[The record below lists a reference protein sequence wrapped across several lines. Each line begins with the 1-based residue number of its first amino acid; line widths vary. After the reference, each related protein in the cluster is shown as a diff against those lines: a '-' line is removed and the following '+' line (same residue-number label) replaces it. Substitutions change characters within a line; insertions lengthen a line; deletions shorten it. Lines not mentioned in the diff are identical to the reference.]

1 MNDNMSIS
9 SSRVVA
15 PPQSERTQSVRESAN
30 GGQAHWPG
38 PGIFVRV
45 EVGVSFSPTRSRQ
58 MSFGYTSKNMEEIA
72 RNQLYPDTLVPG
84 SGNSRAVTGGR
95 QSPDEERRI
104 RRRRMRSRSALQL
117 RTSPVSPESVTL
129 SPEQYNERDYHPF
142 HPEPVFPPE
151 PVFHP
156 SPVSTR
162 DYRPSQASQ
171 NTYRSSPISPS
182 TFSPQH
188 SNSYP
193 PPQTPQASSS
203 RMPPFTAVRQSTID
217 RKPLPPLPS
226 RYRLGSEGLP
236 WSSPTI
242 IDPDGQPFSEPSSIS
257 VGEASERPQ
266 PSPLPERP
274 EPSMRVEDPQR
285 RRELEQLHQAMMGID
300 SMTLGNEWWEPGGSW
315 DRQGDLG
322 GLPRGPR
329 GVGWAVAV
337 PTREEDRQLRP
348 PVEQRGRSTPISG
361 QLSPPPAYSQGQWG
375 WDWEWEE
382 RYGYWVR
389 GLRRSSS
396 VR

>member
-1 MNDNMSIS
+1 MAAPSQ
-9 SSRVVA
+9 SRSA
-15 PPQSERTQSVRESAN
+15 RQNENAGQS
-30 GGQAHWPG
+30 HWPG

-45 EVGVSFSPTRSRQ
+45 EVGVSFSPARSRQ
-58 MSFGYTSKNMEEIA
+58 LSFGYASRNMEERN
-72 RNQLYPDTLVPG
+72 RNQRHPDSLVPAG
-84 SGNSRAVTGGR
+84 ESFGGGAPQHQIQDAERART
-95 QSPDEERRI
+95 

-117 RTSPVSPESVTL
+117 RTSPVSPEAVTL
-129 SPEQYNERDYHPF
+129 SPGQYDQRDYHPF
-142 HPEPVFPPE
+142 HPDPVFHPE

-156 SPVSTR
+156 SPVSAR
-162 DYRPSQASQ
+162 DHRPAQVSQSA
-171 NTYRSSPISPS
+171 YRSSPISLS

-188 SNSYP
+188 ANSYP

-203 RMPPFTAVRQSTID
+203 RMPPFSALRQSTID

-226 RYRLGSEGLP
+226 RFRLGSDALP

-242 IDPDGQPFSEPSSIS
+242 LDPEDITYSEPSSIS
-257 VGEASERPQ
+257 IGEP
-266 PSPLPERP
+266 P
-274 EPSMRVEDPQR
+274 EPAQEARMDDPQR
-285 RRELEQLHQAMMGID
+285 TRELEQLHQAMMGVD
-300 SMTLGNEWWEPGGSW
+300 SMELGNDWWEPGGSW

-322 GLPRGPR
+322 GLPSGPR

-337 PTREEDRQLRP
+337 PTREEVHPSRP
-348 PVEQRGRSTPISG
+348 QVEQRGSHQVGG

-396 VR
+396 ARGRYA

>member
-1 MNDNMSIS
+1 MNDNISIS
-9 SSRVVA
+9 SSRLVA
-15 PPQSERTQSVRESAN
+15 PPLSERSQSVRESPNA
-30 GGQAHWPG
+30 GQSHWPG

-58 MSFGYTSKNMEEIA
+58 MSFGYTSKNMEDRV
-72 RNQLYPDTLVPG
+72 RNQRHLDSLVPG
-84 SGNSRAVTGGR
+84 NENSRAGTGER
-95 QSPDEERRI
+95 QSPDEERRT
-104 RRRRMRSRSALQL
+104 RRRRIRSRSALQL

-129 SPEQYNERDYHPF
+129 SPEQYTARDYHPF

-156 SPVSTR
+156 SPVSVR
-162 DYRPSQASQ
+162 DHYPPQISESSYRL
-171 NTYRSSPISPS
+171 SPISLS
-182 TFSPQH
+182 SFSPQH

-203 RMPPFTAVRQSTID
+203 RMPPFAAVRQSTID

-226 RYRLGSEGLP
+226 RFRLGSDDLP

-242 IDPDGQPFSEPSSIS
+242 IDPDGQEYSEPSSIS
-257 VGEASERPQ
+257 IGEPSERPG
-266 PSPLPERP
+266 PSQRPERP
-274 EPSMRVEDPQR
+274 ARVEDPQR
-285 RRELEQLHQAMMGID
+285 SRELEQLHHAMMGID
-300 SMTLGNEWWEPGGSW
+300 SLSLGNEWWEPGGSW

-337 PTREEDRQLRP
+337 PREEDRTSRP
-348 PVEQRGRSTPISG
+348 LVEHRGGSHQVDG